1 MQVYTG
7 GGIMN
12 TVMKTAVLGLAA
24 AGMILMGG
32 CGGSGNQKAASSGSG
47 SSSQSALMQ
56 KIKKDG
62 KLVVGTASGFPPYE
76 FLDTSVKDRKKIDG
90 IDMKI
95 AEAVAQKLGVKLEV
109 QDMTFQSLL
118 SSITTGKVDIAISA
132 INPTEERKK
141 TVDFSNNYLEG
152 KQTLLVRKEDAG
164 KYKSL
169 ADFEGKKI
177 AVQKSTIQEKL
188 ATSQIPNAQI
198 VALAKVPDAL
208 LELKQGKV
216 DAVPVQNIV
225 GGQYLVTNDDLAA
238 TNIYFDKY
246 SGGSAVAVP
255 KGSDD
260 VIAVINEV
268 IKENQENGNIDKWVD
283 EMTKKAVEN
292 AQSK

>member
-1 MQVYTG
+1 
-7 GGIMN
+7 
-12 TVMKTAVLGLAA
+12 MKKMMKAAILALAA
-24 AGMILMGG
+24 AGMVMAGG
-32 CGGSGNQKAASSGSG
+32 CGNSQPAKSSAGN
-47 SSSQSALMQ
+47 SSQSALMQ

-76 FLDTSVKDRKKIDG
+76 FLDTSVKDQKKIDG
-90 IDMKI
+90 IDMKL

-132 INPTEERKK
+132 INPTDERKK
-141 TVDFSNNYLEG
+141 TVDFSHNYLEG
-152 KQTLLVRKEDAG
+152 KQTLLIRREDEG

-169 ADFEGKKI
+169 ADFSGKKI

-188 ATSQIPNAQI
+188 ASEQIPNAQI

-225 GGQYLVTNDDLAA
+225 GGQYLVTNDDLAP

-246 SGGSAVAVP
+246 SGGSAVAVS

-260 VIAVINEV
+260 VVAVINEV
-268 IKENQENGNIDKWVD
+268 IKENQDNGNIDQWVD
-283 EMTKKAVEN
+283 EMTKKAVAN

>member
-1 MQVYTG
+1 
-7 GGIMN
+7 MN

-32 CGGSGNQKAASSGSG
+32 CGGSGNQKVASSGSG

>member
-1 MQVYTG
+1 
-7 GGIMN
+7 MN
-12 TVMKTAVLGLAA
+12 TVMKAAVLGLAA

-62 KLVVGTASGFPPYE
+62 KLVVGTASGFPPHE
-76 FLDTSVKDRKKIDG
+76 FLDTSVKDQKKIDG

>member
-1 MQVYTG
+1 
-7 GGIMN
+7 
-12 TVMKTAVLGLAA
+12 MKKMMKAAILALAA
-24 AGMILMGG
+24 AGMVMAGG
-32 CGGSGNQKAASSGSG
+32 CGSSQPAKSSAGN
-47 SSSQSALMQ
+47 SSQSALMQ

-76 FLDTSVKDRKKIDG
+76 FLDTSVKDQKKIDG
-90 IDMKI
+90 IDMKL

-141 TVDFSNNYLEG
+141 TVDFSHNYLEG
-152 KQTLLVRKEDAG
+152 KQTLLIRREDEG

-169 ADFEGKKI
+169 ADFSGKKI

-188 ATSQIPNAQI
+188 AAEQIPDAQI

-225 GGQYLVTNDDLAA
+225 GGQYLVTNDDLAP

-255 KGSDD
+255 KGSVD
-260 VIAVINEV
+260 VVDVINEV
-268 IKENQENGNIDKWVD
+268 IKENQDNGNTDQWVD
-283 EMTKKAVEN
+283 EMTKKAVAN

>member
-1 MQVYTG
+1 
-7 GGIMN
+7 MN

-198 VALAKVPDAL
+198 VALAKVSDAL

>member
-1 MQVYTG
+1 MKK
-7 GGIMN
+7 IM
-12 TVMKTAVLGLAA
+12 KAAILALAA
-24 AGMILMGG
+24 AGMVMAGG
-32 CGGSGNQKAASSGSG
+32 CGSSQPAKSSAGN
-47 SSSQSALMQ
+47 SSQSALMQ

-76 FLDTSVKDRKKIDG
+76 FLDTSVKDQKKIDG
-90 IDMKI
+90 IDMKL

-132 INPTEERKK
+132 INPTDERKK
-141 TVDFSNNYLEG
+141 TVDFSHNYLEG
-152 KQTLLVRKEDAG
+152 KQTLLIRREDEG

-169 ADFEGKKI
+169 ADFSGKKI

-188 ATSQIPNAQI
+188 AAEQIPDAQI

-225 GGQYLVTNDDLAA
+225 GGQYLVTNEDLAP

-255 KGSDD
+255 KGIDD
-260 VIAVINEV
+260 VVAVINEV
-268 IKENQENGNIDKWVD
+268 IKENQDNGNIDQWVD
-283 EMTKKAVEN
+283 EMTKKAVAN

>member
-1 MQVYTG
+1 M
-7 GGIMN
+7 I
-12 TVMKTAVLGLAA
+12 GLAA
-24 AGMILMGG
+24 AGMLLAGG
-32 CGGSGNQKAASSGSG
+32 CGSSEAPKSQAG

-76 FLDTSVKDRKKIDG
+76 FLDTSVKDQKKIDG
-90 IDMKI
+90 IDMKL
-95 AEAVAQKLGVKLEV
+95 AEAVAKKLGVKLEV

-141 TVDFSNNYLEG
+141 TVDFSHNYLEG
-152 KQTLLVRKEDAG
+152 KQTLLVRKEDEG

-169 ADFEGKKI
+169 SDFSGKKI

-188 ATSQIPNAQI
+188 ATEQIPNAQI

-225 GGQYLVTNDDLAA
+225 GGQYLVTNDDLAP
-238 TNIYFDKY
+238 TDIYFEKY

-260 VIAVINEV
+260 VTAVINEV
-268 IKENQENGNIDKWVD
+268 IKENQENGNIDK
-283 EMTKKAVEN
+283 
-292 AQSK
+292 

>member
-1 MQVYTG
+1 M
-7 GGIMN
+7 
-12 TVMKTAVLGLAA
+12 MKKILKAAMIGLAA
-24 AGMILMGG
+24 AGMLLAGG
-32 CGGSGNQKAASSGSG
+32 CGSSEAPKSQAG

-76 FLDTSVKDRKKIDG
+76 FLDTSVKDQKKIDG
-90 IDMKI
+90 IDMKL
-95 AEAVAQKLGVKLEV
+95 AEAVAKKLGVKLEV

-141 TVDFSNNYLEG
+141 TVDFSHNYLEG
-152 KQTLLVRKEDAG
+152 KQTLLVRKEDEG

-169 ADFEGKKI
+169 SDFSGKKI

-188 ATSQIPNAQI
+188 ATEQIPNAQI

-225 GGQYLVTNDDLAA
+225 GGQYLVTNEDLSP
-238 TNIYFDKY
+238 TNIYFEKY
-246 SGGSAVAVP
+246 SGGSAVSVP

-260 VIAVINEV
+260 VVAVINEV
-268 IKENQENGNIDKWVD
+268 IKENQENGNMDKWVD
-283 EMTKKAVEN
+283 EMTKKAVAN

>member
-1 MQVYTG
+1 
-7 GGIMN
+7 MN

-109 QDMTFQSLL
+109 QDITFQSLL

>member
-7 GGIMN
+7 GGIIN
-12 TVMKTAVLGLAA
+12 TVMKAAVLGLAA

-76 FLDTSVKDRKKIDG
+76 FLDTSVKDQKKIDG

-238 TNIYFDKY
+238 ANIYFDKY

>member
-1 MQVYTG
+1 
-7 GGIMN
+7 MN

-95 AEAVAQKLGVKLEV
+95 AETVAQKLGVKLEV

>member
-1 MQVYTG
+1 
-7 GGIMN
+7 
-12 TVMKTAVLGLAA
+12 
-24 AGMILMGG
+24 
-32 CGGSGNQKAASSGSG
+32 
-47 SSSQSALMQ
+47 
-56 KIKKDG
+56 
-62 KLVVGTASGFPPYE
+62 
-76 FLDTSVKDRKKIDG
+76 
-90 IDMKI
+90 
-95 AEAVAQKLGVKLEV
+95 
-109 QDMTFQSLL
+109 MTFQSLL

>member
-1 MQVYTG
+1 
-7 GGIMN
+7 
-12 TVMKTAVLGLAA
+12 MKKILKAAMIGLAA
-24 AGMILMGG
+24 AGMLLAGG
-32 CGGSGNQKAASSGSG
+32 CGSSEAPKSQAG

-90 IDMKI
+90 IDMKL
-95 AEAVAQKLGVKLEV
+95 AEAVAKKLGVKLEV

-141 TVDFSNNYLEG
+141 TVDFSHNYLEG
-152 KQTLLVRKEDAG
+152 KQTLLVRKEDEG

-169 ADFEGKKI
+169 SDFSGKKI

-188 ATSQIPNAQI
+188 ATEQIPNAQI

-225 GGQYLVTNDDLAA
+225 GGQYLVTNEDLSP
-238 TNIYFDKY
+238 TNIYFEKY

-255 KGSDD
+255 KGSGD
-260 VIAVINEV
+260 VVAVINEV
-268 IKENQENGNIDKWVD
+268 IKENQENGNMDKWVD
-283 EMTKKAVEN
+283 EMTKKAVAN

>member
-1 MQVYTG
+1 
-7 GGIMN
+7 MN

-260 VIAVINEV
+260 VIAVISEV

>member
-1 MQVYTG
+1 
-7 GGIMN
+7 MN

-76 FLDTSVKDRKKIDG
+76 FLDTSVKERKKIDG

>member
-1 MQVYTG
+1 
-7 GGIMN
+7 
-12 TVMKTAVLGLAA
+12 MKKIVKAAMLGLAA
-24 AGMILMGG
+24 AGLVLLGG
-32 CGGSGNQKAASSGSG
+32 CGGGSEQAKSAAG

-76 FLDTSVKDRKKIDG
+76 FLDTSVKDQKKIDG
-90 IDMKI
+90 IDMKL
-95 AEAVAQKLGVKLEV
+95 AEQVAKKLGVKLEV

-141 TVDFSNNYLEG
+141 TVDFSQNYLEG

-169 ADFEGKKI
+169 ADFAGKKI

-188 ATSQIPNAQI
+188 ATEQIPDAQI

-225 GGQYLVTNDDLAA
+225 GGQYLVTNDDLAP
-238 TNIYFDKY
+238 TNIYFEKY

-268 IKENQENGNIDKWVD
+268 IQENQKNGNIDKWVD
-283 EMTKKAVEN
+283 EMTKKAVAN

>member
-1 MQVYTG
+1 
-7 GGIMN
+7 MN
-12 TVMKTAVLGLAA
+12 TVMKAAVLGLAA

-152 KQTLLVRKEDAG
+152 KQILLVRKEDAG

>member
-1 MQVYTG
+1 
-7 GGIMN
+7 
-12 TVMKTAVLGLAA
+12 MKKMMKAAILALAA
-24 AGMILMGG
+24 AGMVMAGG
-32 CGGSGNQKAASSGSG
+32 CGSSQPAKSSAGN
-47 SSSQSALMQ
+47 SSQSALMQ

-76 FLDTSVKDRKKIDG
+76 FLDTSVKDQKKIDG
-90 IDMKI
+90 IDMKL

-132 INPTEERKK
+132 INPTDERKK
-141 TVDFSNNYLEG
+141 TVDFSHNYLEG
-152 KQTLLVRKEDAG
+152 KQTLLIRRGDEG

-169 ADFEGKKI
+169 ADFSGKKI

-188 ATSQIPNAQI
+188 ASEQIPDAQI

-225 GGQYLVTNDDLAA
+225 GGQYLVTNEDLAP

-255 KGSDD
+255 KGNDD
-260 VIAVINEV
+260 VVAVINEV
-268 IKENQENGNIDKWVD
+268 IKENQDNGNIDQWVD
-283 EMTKKAVEN
+283 EMTKKAVAN